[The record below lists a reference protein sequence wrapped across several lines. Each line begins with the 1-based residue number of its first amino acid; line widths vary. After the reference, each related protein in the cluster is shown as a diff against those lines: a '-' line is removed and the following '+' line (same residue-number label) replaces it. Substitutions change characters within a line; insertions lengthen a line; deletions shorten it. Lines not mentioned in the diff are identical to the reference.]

1 MVTYRRKKDSDTWH
15 WNIKCSE
22 LPITDCIEPT
32 KYSEVKKKCNEC
44 GFLDKFDKQEKELLD
59 TLDPLYMPFK
69 DNPHW
74 YVIIRPTT
82 FDKNYISRD
91 FTQYCK
97 KIDRYSNNWDNW
109 YYPHVNLDYCKNS
122 INENTDFIESLH
134 DDTEGYRQL
143 WRFYR
148 SGLFQHF
155 LSFIDEARCPGK
167 NIGKNSIIHTTT
179 KIVNFAASLAQNFN
193 KFVFIKIQMKGIK
206 EFAIY
211 KEDAPGPFIGTC
223 SMLKDTETYEVKR
236 EKEALLKDPDQ
247 FVPDQFARKAAVLF
261 FKHFKEK
268 DMREENFINVNNIS
282 KGVIE
287 TIQRKCKKI

>member
-22 LPITDCIEPT
+22 FPITDSIEPI
-32 KYSEVKKKCNEC
+32 KYSEVKKRCKEC
-44 GFLDKFDKQEKELLD
+44 GFLDEFDKQEKELLD
-59 TLDPLYMPFK
+59 TSDPLYMPFK

-74 YVIIRPTT
+74 YVIIRPAT
-82 FDKNYISRD
+82 FDENYICND
-91 FTQYCK
+91 FTQYFE
-97 KIDRYSNNWDNW
+97 KIDQYSNNWDVW
-109 YYPHVNLDYCKNS
+109 DYPHVDRNNRKQDRDLWP
-122 INENTDFIESLH
+122 FWIESRY
-134 DDTEGYRQL
+134 DNTKGYRQL

-179 KIVNFAASLAQNFN
+179 KIFNFAASLAQNFN

-206 EFAIY
+206 EFTLY
-211 KEDAPGPFIGTC
+211 KEDAPGLFIGTC
-223 SMLKDTETYEVKR
+223 SMLKDTEPYEVKK
-236 EKEALLKDPDQ
+236 EKEDLFKD
-247 FVPDQFARKAAVLF
+247 PDQFARKAAVLF
-261 FKHFKEK
+261 FNHFKANNVS
-268 DMREENFINVNNIS
+268 EESFFNVNNIREEVL
-282 KGVIE
+282 K